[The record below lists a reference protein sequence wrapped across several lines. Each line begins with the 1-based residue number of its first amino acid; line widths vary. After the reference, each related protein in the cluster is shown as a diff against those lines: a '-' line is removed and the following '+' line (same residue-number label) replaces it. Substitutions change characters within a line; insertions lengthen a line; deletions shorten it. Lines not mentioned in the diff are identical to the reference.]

1 MTRDTND
8 RENDARDGL
17 QDRDTPVL
25 RDPEPLQGDDEKSD
39 EASGTAAGVNEAVG
53 PAEEEDQE
61 NGDDR
66 DLTTDIS
73 PSD

>member
-1 MTRDTND
+1 MANDTND
-8 RENDARDGL
+8 PKNDVRDGL
-17 QDRDTPVL
+17 QDRDTPAS
-25 RDPEPLQGDDEKSD
+25 RDPEPLQGDDEKPK
-39 EASGTAAGVNEAVG
+39 EASGTATGVNEAVG